1 MFGSIGA
8 PELIVIFLIALLIFG
23 PRKLPQLGR
32 TIGKSLA
39 EFRRATSDLKRTLEK
54 EINQEDPPP
63 IPDPEKPRIDP
74 DPESSS
80 QTKKSSPE

>member
-8 PELIVIFLIALLIFG
+8 PEITVIFLIALLIFG

-63 IPDPEKPRIDP
+63 IPDPEKPRIDL